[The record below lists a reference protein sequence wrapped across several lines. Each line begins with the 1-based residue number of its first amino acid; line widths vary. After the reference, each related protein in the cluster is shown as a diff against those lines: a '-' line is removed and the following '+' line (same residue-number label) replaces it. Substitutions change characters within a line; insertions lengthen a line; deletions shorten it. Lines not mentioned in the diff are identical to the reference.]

1 MFRTT
6 PAANKLNETWFA
18 VRSFRHREQ
27 EHLYSEHKSVLDLG
41 TIIAMVLMMK
51 KVLKKNTDN
60 DIISCRAKSYAC
72 DTEEHERLITEKLKK
87 DGNTL
92 ESLTEYVLSILPP
105 IEFVN
110 EDEE

>member
-1 MFRTT
+1 MTDKKFVE
-6 PAANKLNETWFA
+6 KLKVIADESEVSENEKK
-18 VRSFRHREQ
+18 EKM
-27 EHLYSEHKSVLDLG
+27 LL
-41 TIIAMVLMMK
+41 IA
-51 KVLKKNTDN
+51 
-60 DIISCRAKSYAC
+60 YAC